1 MHLTCHA
8 FIIHVNCYMIYILCD
23 IIVYGCVTDVV
34 DEYEFTELIVTMR
47 IRIYV
52 ARLYVMSL
60 WILMLQLNL
69 TVVLNNSFDG
79 R

>member
-1 MHLTCHA
+1 MYVCWM
-8 FIIHVNCYMIYILCD
+8 F
-23 IIVYGCVTDVV
+23 VYV
-34 DEYEFTELIVTMR
+34 YEFTELIVTMR

-60 WILMLQLNL
+60 WILMLKRNL
-69 TVVLNNSFDG
+69 IVVLYISLDG

>member
-1 MHLTCHA
+1 MGVCRML
-8 FIIHVNCYMIYILCD
+8 CY
-23 IIVYGCVTDVV
+23 
-34 DEYEFTELIVTMR
+34 EYEFTELIVTMR

-52 ARLYVMSL
+52 ARLYVMRL

-69 TVVLNNSFDG
+69 IVVLYISFNG

>member
-1 MHLTCHA
+1 M
-8 FIIHVNCYMIYILCD
+8 YIRRMY
-23 IIVYGCVTDVV
+23 VYI
-34 DEYEFTELIVTMR
+34 YEFTELIVTMR

-60 WILMLQLNL
+60 WILMLQINL
-69 TVVLNNSFDG
+69 IVVLYNSFDG